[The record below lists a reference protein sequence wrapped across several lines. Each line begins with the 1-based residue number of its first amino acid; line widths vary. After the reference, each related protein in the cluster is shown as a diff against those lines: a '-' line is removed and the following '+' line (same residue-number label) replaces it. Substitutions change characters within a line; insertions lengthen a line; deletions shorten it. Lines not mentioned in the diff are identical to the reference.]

1 MRKAFFTLNSFRNI
15 DPFDVPLVSDVKQVS
30 ISIFYKNISIFYN
43 NGSTTKP
50 VVFGAGL

>member
-1 MRKAFFTLNSFRNI
+1 MRKAFLTLNSFRNI
-15 DPFDVPLVSDVKQVS
+15 DLFDVPLVGEVKQVN
-30 ISIFYKNISIFYN
+30 FSIFYN